1 MKRGRKNACYL
12 DNWRA
17 LLDWGKGMYIC
28 IHTHTDCKCE
38 RSRTHTHTHTHTHT
52 QIVSVKDPEK
62 EYVDAR
68 KWVIKY
74 SPWRGWRERRTWHLE
89 RLTFHIW

>member
-1 MKRGRKNACYL
+1 M
-12 DNWRA
+12 
-17 LLDWGKGMYIC
+17 C
-28 IHTHTDCKCE
+28 IYVYTYTETVNVKDPE
-38 RSRTHTHTHTHTHT
+38 HTHTHTHTE
-52 QIVSVKDPEK
+52 IVSVKDPEK